1 LDHTLIRPHAFY
13 QKWSFAIGNNYF
25 AILALSRLLKQ
36 MEFKRHRAIHSIMGQ
51 SFYVISRLSE
61 RLAHRILLKGYKAE
75 KAFLQKVNS
84 EAMLKLKH

>member
-1 LDHTLIRPHAFY
+1 
-13 QKWSFAIGNNYF
+13 
-25 AILALSRLLKQ
+25 
-36 MEFKRHRAIHSIMGQ
+36 MGQ